1 VDGQLIERFNQ
12 MKSAPKR
19 VLIFSYYA
27 NLPGACQAEWIDDKL
42 MSFDKMN
49 IEYCFVSSPSA
60 QLYKKSKVHVRCPS
74 LSWHDYKDEIIRT
87 REQEINILTL
97 YLWAPFSLILG
108 FFVDLAQKIIVK
120 GVGEG
125 RWSWSLTAFL
135 SGLIIVLTKG
145 RPDLILTTGGP
156 ASAHIAGII
165 LGKLI
170 NKNVVCELQ
179 DPLSGDDIGRNSQA
193 RGLLFFVEKF
203 LSRHASKLVYVTEA
217 AADYAIR
224 NVSSTAKI
232 VAIHPGSPKLVNDV
246 SRPQCEDS
254 INKKYFKLLHM
265 GSLYSSRNF
274 DTLISAINICR
285 FKRPDINFEVINLGH
300 VEREIQSRNDCV
312 PYIRTE
318 ALRPRIDALNFALGS
333 DLLLLIQNEDD
344 RSQVTIPYKTYDY
357 LNLGRTVLGLTNNPE
372 LDEILKK
379 SGHISCPVSDINSIS
394 ENLLQFVSN
403 NTKINQQIQ
412 ASPFDSE
419 KALLKLITI

>member
-1 VDGQLIERFNQ
+1 
-12 MKSAPKR
+12 MKSAPKK

-42 MSFDKMN
+42 ISFDKMN
-49 IEYCFVSSPSA
+49 IKYYFISSPSA
-60 QLYKKSKVHVRCPS
+60 HLYKKSRAHIRCAS
-74 LSWHDYKDEIIRT
+74 LSWHDYKDEVIRT
-87 REQEINILTL
+87 RMQGINLLTL

-108 FFVDLAQKIIVK
+108 FFIDLVQKIIVK

-156 ASAHIAGII
+156 ASAHIAGVL

-170 NKNVVCELQ
+170 NKDVVCELQ

-193 RGLLFFVEKF
+193 RGLLFSIEKF
-203 LSRHASKLVYVTEA
+203 LSRHASKFVYVTQA
-217 AADYAIR
+217 AASYAIH
-224 NVSSTAKI
+224 NVNSSAKI
-232 VAIHPGSPKLVNDV
+232 VGIYPGSPKLVNDV
-246 SRPQCEDS
+246 NQRQIESRT
-254 INKKYFKLLHM
+254 NKNHFKLLHM

-274 DTLISAINICR
+274 DTLILAIEKFHVKYPNIS
-285 FKRPDINFEVINLGH
+285 FEVINLGH
-300 VEREIQSRNDCV
+300 VEKQIQSRNNCV

-318 ALRPRIDALNFALGS
+318 ALRPRIDALNFALDS

-357 LNLGRTVLGLTNNPE
+357 LNLGRVVLGLTNNPE

-379 SGHISCPVSDINSIS
+379 SGHISCPVSDVDSICD
-394 ENLLQFVSN
+394 NLIEFVRNYSKKDEL
-403 NTKINQQIQ
+403 TQ
-412 ASPFDSE
+412 ASPFDAE
-419 KALLKLITI
+419 KALLKLIKL